1 MLLNKFISRIDYES
15 YEDLYKNFKISIPE
29 NFNFAYDVVDEYAK
43 TEPKREALVWCDDN
57 DESHIF
63 TFKDISLASQ
73 RTANFLVEQG
83 IKKGDR
89 VMLILRRRYEFW
101 FFLLALHRIGA
112 IAIPA
117 TNMLAAEDLEY
128 RFKAAEVKMVVTYD
142 EPALQKEVDKAKSK
156 SASVEKLVTVG
167 QTARQNWISFY
178 DDYEIFPAKFE
189 RPEGDAATHNDDIM
203 IVYFTSGTSSNPKM
217 VAHTFTY
224 PLGHIVTAKYWQ
236 HVVDGGRHL
245 TVAETGWA
253 KALWGK
259 IYGQWIAGSAVFT
272 YDMKVFIP
280 GKLLE
285 KMAEYKVTTFCAPPT
300 VYRYILQHGIGK
312 YDLSSLKHCTTA
324 GEALN
329 VDIYNK
335 FYEQTGL
342 RMQEGYGQTELT
354 LTTGNFGFSEP
365 HPGSMGKPSPGYR
378 MEIVNADG
386 EPCAD
391 DEVGEL
397 IIKIDQGKPFG
408 MFGGYYRDDERTE
421 KVFEGG
427 VYHTGD
433 TATRDKDGYYWFV
446 GRNDDLIKSSGY
458 RISPFEVEEV
468 IHKHPAVLEV
478 AVTGVEDKDRGQA
491 VKATIVLQKGYEASK
506 ELAKEIQLFTKKV
519 AASYKSPR
527 IIDFV
532 TELPKTISGKIRR
545 ATIRDKDAEA
555 QKAENTE
562 NASNENAEAPAD
574 NSAES

>member
-1 MLLNKFISRIDYES
+1 MILNKFLTRSEYES
-15 YEDLYKNFKISIPE
+15 YEDLYQNFKLSIPE

-43 TEPKREALVWCDDN
+43 NEPKREALVWCDDN

-63 TFKDISLASQ
+63 TFKDLSLASQ
-73 RTANFLVEQG
+73 RTANFLANCG
-83 IKKGDR
+83 IRKGDR

-117 TNMLAAEDLEY
+117 TNMLSAHDLEY
-128 RFKAAEVKMVVTYD
+128 RFNAAEVKMVVTYD
-142 EPALQKEVDKAKSK
+142 DPALQKEVETAQKKSV
-156 SASVEKLVTVG
+156 SLEMMVTVG
-167 QTARQNWISFY
+167 HARQDWINFY
-178 DDYEIFPAKFE
+178 DDYEICSPVFE
-189 RPEGDAATHNDDIM
+189 RRTGPEGSSNDDTMVI
-203 IVYFTSGTSSNPKM
+203 YFTSGTSSNPKM

-236 HVVDGGRHL
+236 NVVDGGRHL

-272 YDMKVFIP
+272 YDMNVFIP

-300 VYRYILQHGIGK
+300 AYRYLLQHGLEK
-312 YDLSSLKHCTTA
+312 YDLSSLVYCTTA

-335 FYEQTGL
+335 FLEKTGL
-342 RMQEGYGQTELT
+342 SLREGYGQTELT
-354 LTTGNFGFSEP
+354 LTTGNFPWMEP
-365 HPGSMGKPSPGYR
+365 RPGSMGKPSPGYK
-378 MEIVNADG
+378 MDIVNG
-386 EPCAD
+386 EGESCKPE
-391 DEVGEL
+391 EVGEI
-397 IIKIDQGKPFG
+397 IIKIDDGKPFG
-408 MFGGYYRDDERTE
+408 MFGGYYRDDERT
-421 KVFEGG
+421 KRVFEGG

-433 TATRDKDGYYWFV
+433 TAWRDENGYFWFV
-446 GRNDDLIKSSGY
+446 GRTDDLIKSSGY

-468 IHKHPAVLEV
+468 LHQHPAVLEV
-478 AVTGVEDKDRGQA
+478 AVTGVEDSSRGQA

-506 ELAKEIQLFTKKV
+506 ELAKEIQLYTKKV

-532 TELPKTISGKIRR
+532 SELPKTI
-545 ATIRDKDAEA
+545 
-555 QKAENTE
+555 
-562 NASNENAEAPAD
+562 
-574 NSAES
+574 

>member
-1 MLLNKFISRIDYES
+1 MILNKFLSKIDYKS
-15 YEDLYKNFKISIPE
+15 YEDLYKNFKITIP
-29 NFNFAYDVVDEYAK
+29 NDFNFAYDVVDEYAK

-57 DESHIF
+57 DESHIY
-63 TFKDISLASQ
+63 TFKDLSLASQ

-83 IKKGDR
+83 IQKGDR

-128 RFKAAEVKMVVTYD
+128 RFNAAEIKMVVTYD
-142 EPALQKEVDKAKSK
+142 DPALQKEVDKAKSK
-156 SASVEKLVTVG
+156 CESVEKLVTVG

-178 DDYEIFPAKFE
+178 DDYELFPSTFE
-189 RPEGDAATHNDDIM
+189 RPVGDAATHNDDIM

-217 VAHTFTY
+217 VAHTYTY

-272 YDMKVFIP
+272 YDMTTFIP

-300 VYRYILQHGIGK
+300 VYRYILQHGLSK
-312 YDLSSLKHCTTA
+312 YDLSSLQYCTTA

-329 VDIYNK
+329 LDIYNK
-335 FYEQTGL
+335 FYEQTGI

-365 HPGSMGKPSPGYR
+365 HPGSIGKPSPGYQ
-378 MEIVNADG
+378 MEIINAEG
-386 EPCAD
+386 KPCEAE
-391 DEVGEL
+391 EVGEL

-408 MFGGYYRDDERTE
+408 MFGGYYRDAERTE

-433 TATRDKDGYYWFV
+433 TAYRDKDGFFWFV
-446 GRNDDLIKSSGY
+446 GRTDDLIKSSGY

-468 IHKHPAVLEV
+468 LHKHPAVLEV
-478 AVTGVEDKDRGQA
+478 AVTGVEDKSRGQA
-491 VKATIVLQKGYEASK
+491 VKATVVLQKGYEASK
-506 ELAKEIQLFTKKV
+506 ELAKEIQLFAKNI

-545 ATIRDKDAEA
+545 ATIRDKDT
-555 QKAENTE
+555 AENVTAPDEANAE
-562 NASNENAEAPAD
+562 NAASETSE
-574 NSAES
+574 EK

>member
-1 MLLNKFISRIDYES
+1 MLLNKFLSKIDYKS
-15 YEDLYKNFKISIPE
+15 YEDLYKNFKITIP
-29 NFNFAYDVVDEYAK
+29 NDFNFAYDVVDEYAK

-57 DESHIF
+57 DESHIY
-63 TFKDISLASQ
+63 TFKDLSLASQ

-83 IKKGDR
+83 IQKGDR

-128 RFKAAEVKMVVTYD
+128 RFNAAEIKMVVTYED
-142 EPALQKEVDKAKSK
+142 PALQKEVDKAKSK
-156 SASVEKLVTVG
+156 CESVEKLVTVG

-178 DDYEIFPAKFE
+178 DDYELFPSTFE
-189 RPEGDAATHNDDIM
+189 RPVGDAATHNDDIM
-203 IVYFTSGTSSNPKM
+203 VVYFTSGTSSNPKM
-217 VAHTFTY
+217 VAHTYTY

-272 YDMKVFIP
+272 YDMTTFIP

-300 VYRYILQHGIGK
+300 VYRYILQHGLSK
-312 YDLSSLKHCTTA
+312 YDLSSLQYCTTA

-329 VDIYNK
+329 LDIYNR
-335 FYEQTGL
+335 FYEQTGI

-365 HPGSMGKPSPGYR
+365 HPGSIGKPSPGYQ
-378 MEIVNADG
+378 MEIINAEG
-386 EPCAD
+386 KPCEAE
-391 DEVGEL
+391 EVGEL

-408 MFGGYYRDDERTE
+408 MFGGYYRDAERTE

-433 TATRDKDGYYWFV
+433 TAYRDKDGFFWFV
-446 GRNDDLIKSSGY
+446 GRTDDLIKSSGY

-468 IHKHPAVLEV
+468 LHKHPAVLEV
-478 AVTGVEDKDRGQA
+478 AVTGVEDKSRGQA
-491 VKATIVLQKGYEASK
+491 VKATVVLQKGYEASK
-506 ELAKEIQLFTKKV
+506 ELAKEIQLFAKNI

-545 ATIRDKDAEA
+545 ATIRDKDT
-555 QKAENTE
+555 AENVTAPDEANAE
-562 NASNENAEAPAD
+562 NAASETSDEK
-574 NSAES
+574 

>member
-1 MLLNKFISRIDYES
+1 MILNKFLSKIDYKS
-15 YEDLYKNFKISIPE
+15 YEDLYKNFKITIP
-29 NFNFAYDVVDEYAK
+29 NDFNFAYDVVDEYAK

-57 DESHIF
+57 DESHIY
-63 TFKDISLASQ
+63 TFKDLSLASQ

-83 IKKGDR
+83 IQKGDR

-128 RFKAAEVKMVVTYD
+128 RFNAAEIKMVVTYD
-142 EPALQKEVDKAKSK
+142 DPALQKEVDKAKSK
-156 SASVEKLVTVG
+156 CESVEKLVTVG

-178 DDYEIFPAKFE
+178 DDYELFPSTFE
-189 RPEGDAATHNDDIM
+189 RPVGDAATHNDDIM
-203 IVYFTSGTSSNPKM
+203 VVYFTSGTSSNPKM
-217 VAHTFTY
+217 VAHTYTY

-272 YDMKVFIP
+272 YDMTTFIP

-300 VYRYILQHGIGK
+300 VYRYILQHGLSK
-312 YDLSSLKHCTTA
+312 YDLSSLQYCTTA

-329 VDIYNK
+329 LDIYNR
-335 FYEQTGL
+335 FFEQTGI

-365 HPGSMGKPSPGYR
+365 HPGSIGKPSPGYQ
-378 MEIVNADG
+378 MEIINAEG
-386 EPCAD
+386 KPCAAE
-391 DEVGEL
+391 EVGEL

-408 MFGGYYRDDERTE
+408 MFGGYYRDAERTE

-433 TATRDKDGYYWFV
+433 TAYCDKDGFFWFV
-446 GRNDDLIKSSGY
+446 GRTDDLIKSSGY

-468 IHKHPAVLEV
+468 LHKHPAVLEV
-478 AVTGVEDKDRGQA
+478 AVTGVEDKSRGQA
-491 VKATIVLQKGYEASK
+491 VKATVVLQKGYEASK
-506 ELAKEIQLFTKKV
+506 ELAKEIQLFAKNI

-545 ATIRDKDAEA
+545 ATIRDKDT
-555 QKAENTE
+555 AENVTAPDEANAE
-562 NASNENAEAPAD
+562 NAASETTANNEK
-574 NSAES
+574 

>member
-1 MLLNKFISRIDYES
+1 MILNKFLSKIDYKS
-15 YEDLYKNFKISIPE
+15 YEDLYKNFKITIP
-29 NFNFAYDVVDEYAK
+29 NDFNFAYDVVDEYAK

-57 DESHIF
+57 DESHIY
-63 TFKDISLASQ
+63 TFKDLSLASQ

-83 IKKGDR
+83 IQKGDR

-128 RFKAAEVKMVVTYD
+128 RFNAAEIKMVVTYD
-142 EPALQKEVDKAKSK
+142 DPALQKEVDKAKSK
-156 SASVEKLVTVG
+156 CESVEKLVTVG

-178 DDYEIFPAKFE
+178 DDYELFPSTFE
-189 RPEGDAATHNDDIM
+189 RPVGDAATHNDDIM

-217 VAHTFTY
+217 VAHTYTY

-272 YDMKVFIP
+272 YDMTTFIP

-300 VYRYILQHGIGK
+300 VYRYILQHGLSK
-312 YDLSSLKHCTTA
+312 YDLSSLQYCTTA

-329 VDIYNK
+329 LDIYNR
-335 FYEQTGL
+335 FYEQTGI

-365 HPGSMGKPSPGYR
+365 HPGSIGKPSPGYQ
-378 MEIVNADG
+378 MEIINAEG
-386 EPCAD
+386 KPCAAE
-391 DEVGEL
+391 EVGEL

-408 MFGGYYRDDERTE
+408 MFGGYYRDAERTE

-433 TATRDKDGYYWFV
+433 TAYRDKDGFFWFV
-446 GRNDDLIKSSGY
+446 GRTDDLIKSSGY

-468 IHKHPAVLEV
+468 LHKHPAVLEV
-478 AVTGVEDKDRGQA
+478 AVTGVEDKSRGQA
-491 VKATIVLQKGYEASK
+491 VKATVVLQKGYEASK
-506 ELAKEIQLFTKKV
+506 ELAKEIQLFAKNI

-545 ATIRDKDAEA
+545 ATIRDKDT
-555 QKAENTE
+555 AENVT
-562 NASNENAEAPAD
+562 APDEANAD
-574 NSAES
+574 NAASETSDEK

>member
-1 MLLNKFISRIDYES
+1 MILNKFLSRIDYES

-63 TFKDISLASQ
+63 TFKDLSLASQ
-73 RTANFLVEQG
+73 RTANFLIEQG

-128 RFKAAEVKMVVTYD
+128 RFNAAEVKMIVTYD
-142 EPALQKEVDKAKSK
+142 EPTLQKEIDKAKSK
-156 SASVEKLVTVG
+156 CSSVEKLVTVG

-189 RPEGDAATHNDDIM
+189 RPTGEDAIKNDDIM

-312 YDLSSLKHCTTA
+312 YDLSSLQYCTTA

-335 FYEQTGL
+335 FYEQTGI

-378 MEIVNADG
+378 MEIVNAEG
-386 EPCAD
+386 NPCAD

-408 MFGGYYRDDERTE
+408 MFGGYYRDPERTE
-421 KVFEGG
+421 RVFEGG

-506 ELAKEIQLFTKKV
+506 ELAKEIQLFTKKI

-555 QKAENTE
+555 QNAEKA
-562 NASNENAEAPAD
+562 ENAEATTSPET
-574 NSAES
+574 NSEQEG

>member
-1 MLLNKFISRIDYES
+1 MILNKFLSRIDYES

-63 TFKDISLASQ
+63 TFKDLSLASQ
-73 RTANFLVEQG
+73 RTANFLAEQG
-83 IKKGDR
+83 IQKGDR

-156 SASVEKLVTVG
+156 CPSVEKLVTVG

-236 HVVDGGRHL
+236 HVIDGGRHL

-329 VDIYNK
+329 VDIYIK

-555 QKAENTE
+555 KNAENTE
-562 NASNENAEAPAD
+562 NAEATTSAEA
-574 NSAES
+574 NSEQEG